1 MKLHG
6 YAFATTFLAIT
17 TVGTV
22 FTYQYEML
30 PPAVINV
37 PAISLAGNLDTKIP
51 ADMIKQASIDYG
63 AYLPWRSRQ
72 SLESDK
78 TVSTEKSVGEHYNV
92 TAIIINDST
101 RLARIN
107 GSYFT
112 EGERLDQYVIEL
124 INYDSIKISNNNST
138 TTLRL

>member
-1 MKLHG
+1 
-6 YAFATTFLAIT
+6 
-17 TVGTV
+17 
-22 FTYQYEML
+22 
-30 PPAVINV
+30 
-37 PAISLAGNLDTKIP
+37 
-51 ADMIKQASIDYG
+51 MIKQASIDYG